1 MEIVEKLRR
10 AGWDST
16 ILDEPRSVH
25 NDDGLKF
32 ISYPA
37 EAFDLI
43 RSENVGFWATHRFRE
58 FERLLKKYNRST
70 LVEVGAGSGA
80 MAIPLHNAG
89 FEVFAIEP
97 VLAGTNHMVANG
109 VTAIAAFLED
119 LKFPNSSISTL
130 GIFDCSRAHR
140 KPVQTVAE
148 MHRIVEPGGLVFVS
162 VPCGQW
168 LWGSIDETLG
178 HFRRYSCKSLIALM
192 EQNGFRRVQ
201 TGYLFMSLVP
211 VAFALRAV
219 PYRLFQKSGH
229 RVSVSNVKSQVAVGG
244 AKALLI
250 NIVLDAELLCSRFF
264 RMPYGLSVTG
274 VFEKA
279 VTAKSD

>member
-16 ILDEPRSVH
+16 ILDKPRSARS
-25 NDDGLKF
+25 NDELRG

-37 EAFDLI
+37 EAFDII
-43 RSENVGFWATHRFRE
+43 RSENVGFWATHRFKE
-58 FERLLKKYNRST
+58 FKRLLKKYNRST

-97 VLAGTNHMVANG
+97 ILTGANHMVANG
-109 VTAIAAFLED
+109 VTAITALLED

-130 GIFDCSRAHR
+130 GIFDVLEHIENPCE
-140 KPVQTVAE
+140 TVAE

-178 HFRRYSCKSLIALM
+178 HFRRYSRKSLIALGM
-192 EQNGFRRVQ
+192 LRRFRIVGPLKMGVLPKVR
-201 TGYLFMSLVP
+201 
-211 VAFALRAV
+211 FALCL
-219 PYRLFQKSGH
+219 YRVDDSPRNLKMSFAG
-229 RVSVSNVKSQVAVGG
+229 R
-244 AKALLI
+244 
-250 NIVLDAELLCSRFF
+250 
-264 RMPYGLSVTG
+264 
-274 VFEKA
+274 
-279 VTAKSD
+279 